1 MILRD
6 YQIRLVNSAIE
17 SLMSEKQKALIVAPT
32 GTGKS
37 EIMIG
42 LLKRLVEIKPD
53 LSAMVLVNRVQLVEQ
68 TKKRFEPHF
77 DVGVVCSTLKSKAN
91 DKKIVVAS
99 VGSILQFNS
108 KVDLLIIDEAHN
120 LPFDNATSR
129 YSKVLNKLLS
139 ENKSMKVLGLTATPF
154 RQVGFIYGKGKFFD
168 SITDSVGLKE
178 MISKNYLVEPTMKH
192 SFLAHNTRALN
203 IRSGEF
209 DTKQVV
215 ALVKNKSKTER
226 QVQDALPRLEGRHKV
241 FWMCFTIDHAND
253 VLTAISDAG
262 ESVVSVT
269 SNIDFASRSMEL
281 RRFESGNIRHCVFVS
296 ILSEGYNYPPADA
309 IVILR
314 PIKSPTLYV
323 QTVGRILR
331 PFKGKENALVLDYGE
346 VVLNCGKLD
355 LPFVQTGKMT
365 SKKRQA
371 QLLSTRF
378 CHKCLEYQDKNNIA
392 CVACGAPFAEKP
404 EPRLTKTSYSGDI
417 LFGSSEKESIQKV
430 SETYATT
437 FISKAGNKTLKI
449 IYSDGFLNSVAEFF
463 PQTAGWGIAKGFQRL
478 RDLGIP
484 HLPNINEKVIAKVSP
499 IEVSFKNDGK
509 YKKITSVRFGEV
521 SRDIDSRLVK

>member
-1 MILRD
+1 
-6 YQIRLVNSAIE
+6 
-17 SLMSEKQKALIVAPT
+17 
-32 GTGKS
+32 
-37 EIMIG
+37 
-42 LLKRLVEIKPD
+42 
-53 LSAMVLVNRVQLVEQ
+53 
-68 TKKRFEPHF
+68 
-77 DVGVVCSTLKSKAN
+77 
-91 DKKIVVAS
+91 
-99 VGSILQFNS
+99 
-108 KVDLLIIDEAHN
+108 
-120 LPFDNATSR
+120 
-129 YSKVLNKLLS
+129 
-139 ENKSMKVLGLTATPF
+139 
-154 RQVGFIYGKGKFFD
+154 
-168 SITDSVGLKE
+168 
-178 MISKNYLVEPTMKH
+178 
-192 SFLAHNTRALN
+192 
-203 IRSGEF
+203 
-209 DTKQVV
+209 
-215 ALVKNKSKTER
+215 
-226 QVQDALPRLEGRHKV
+226 
-241 FWMCFTIDHAND
+241 MCFTIDHAND

-281 RRFESGNIRHCVFVS
+281 RRFESGDIRHCVFVS

-404 EPRLTKTSYSGDI
+404 EPRLTKTSYNGDI

-449 IYSDGFLNSVAEFF
+449 TYSDGFLNSVAEFF
-463 PQTAGWGIAKGFQRL
+463 PQTASWGIAKGFQRL